1 MTYWILGFA
10 LAAVVVVVVAA
21 LLLGIIWQC
30 QRIVRLARTG
40 LEVVQQ
46 IDLNTRCIWSLGETG
61 AVAGRL
67 LDGASSIERNAA
79 AIVRAVSHESDER
92 AA

>member
-1 MTYWILGFA
+1 MTTWMLGFG
-10 LAAVVVVVVAA
+10 LAAVVVVIVAA

-40 LEVVQQ
+40 LAVVEQ
-46 IDLNTRCIWSLGETG
+46 IDAHTRCIWSLRKTR
-61 AVAGRL
+61 AVAGQL
-67 LDGASSIERNAA
+67 LEGAGAIERNAA
-79 AIVRAVSHESDER
+79 AIVDAVSHGSGDR

>member
-1 MTYWILGFA
+1 MTTWMLGFG
-10 LAAVVVVVVAA
+10 LAAVVVVIVAA

-40 LEVVQQ
+40 LAVVEQ
-46 IDLNTRCIWSLGETG
+46 IDANTCCIWSLRQTR
-61 AVAGRL
+61 AVAGQL
-67 LDGASSIERNAA
+67 LEGAGAIERNAA
-79 AIVRAVSHESDER
+79 AIVDAVSHGSGDR

>member
-1 MTYWILGFA
+1 MTYWLWGFG
-10 LAAVVVVVVAA
+10 LAAVVVIVVAT

-30 QRIVRLARTG
+30 QRIIRFARAGLA
-40 LEVVQQ
+40 VVEE
-46 IDLNTRCIWSLGETG
+46 IDVNTRCIWSLRQTR

-67 LDGASSIERNAA
+67 LEGASAIERDAA
-79 AIVRAVSHESDER
+79 AIVAAVSHGSGDR

>member
-1 MTYWILGFA
+1 VSYWLLGFIV
-10 LAAVVVVVVAA
+10 AAVVVVLVAA

-30 QRIVRLARTG
+30 QRIIRLSRTG
-40 LEVVQQ
+40 LAVVEQ
-46 IDLNTRCIWSLGETG
+46 IDRNTRCIWSLRETE

-67 LDGASSIERNAA
+67 LAGAGAIERHAG
-79 AIVRAVSHESDER
+79 AIVQAVSHEER

>member
-1 MTYWILGFA
+1 VTYWILGFSVAA
-10 LAAVVVVVVAA
+10 LVVVIVAV

-40 LEVVQQ
+40 LAVVEQ
-46 IDLNTRCIWSLGETG
+46 IDGNTRCIWSLRQTR
-61 AVAGRL
+61 AVAGQL
-67 LDGASSIERNAA
+67 LEGAGAIERNAA
-79 AIVRAVSHESDER
+79 AIVDAVSRGSGDR

>member
-1 MTYWILGFA
+1 MTYWTLGFA
-10 LAAVVVVVVAA
+10 VAAAVVVVVAA

-30 QRIVRLARTG
+30 QRIVRLSRTG
-40 LEVVQQ
+40 LAVVEE
-46 IDLNTRCIWSLGETG
+46 IDRNTRCIWLLGETG

-67 LDGASSIERNAA
+67 LEGASAIERNAG
-79 AIVRAVSHESDER
+79 AIVRAVSHDIDER

>member
-1 MTYWILGFA
+1 MTYWIVGFVVA
-10 LAAVVVVVVAA
+10 AAVVVVVAV

-40 LEVVQQ
+40 LAAVEE
-46 IDLNTRCIWSLGETG
+46 IDRNTRCIWSLRQTRATADKLLAG
-61 AVAGRL
+61 AIA
-67 LDGASSIERNAA
+67 IEGNAA
-79 AIVRAVSHESDER
+79 AIVDAVTHGSGDR